1 MCCGLACIA
10 AECACCCGS
19 AACGVCFKS
28 MKRSTATRI
37 GYAIYLFLGALTSCI
52 MLIPSVENSLKK
64 IPGLCQGGAIING
77 IIPVNGFADCDKV
90 VGFLAVYRV
99 CFAMSAFFFL
109 MSFLMLY
116 VKNSQEFRGK
126 FHNGFWMIKF
136 LMIVG
141 ICIGAFY
148 IPRGEFSRVW
158 FYFGLIGGF
167 LFILIQLVLLVD
179 FAHNVNDKFL
189 EKIEDSESPRCW
201 KFSLFLILIIN
212 YGITLV
218 GTILFY
224 VYYTTS
230 SGCAINKFYISF
242 NLILCILISIMAIL
256 PKVQDAQPRSGL
268 IQASFVSVYA
278 TYLVW
283 SAMNREPVSD
293 CNPGISN
300 LAQGILGNNDNS
312 TTPSP
317 PTADSGNWQG
327 SNILGL
333 VLSILCVLYSS
344 IRSSSSENME
354 RLTLPSDKG
363 NGSDVEKG
371 ESEDEED
378 AVSYSYSFFHLMLY
392 LASLYIMMT
401 LTNWNSPS
409 GDLKTLSNT
418 WPSVWVTIVSSWT
431 CILLYAWTLVAPI
444 VLDRDFD

>member
-1 MCCGLACIA
+1 
-10 AECACCCGS
+10 
-19 AACGVCFKS
+19 
-28 MKRSTATRI
+28 
-37 GYAIYLFLGALTSCI
+37 

-64 IPGLCQGGAIING
+64 IPGLCQGGSVING

-99 CFAMSAFFFL
+99 CFAMAGFFFL
-109 MSFLMLY
+109 MSVLMFY
-116 VKNSQEFRGK
+116 VKNSKEVRGK

-148 IPRGEFSRVW
+148 IPRGQFSHVW

-201 KFSLFLILIIN
+201 KVSLFLILICN

-230 SGCAINKFYISF
+230 SGCAINKFFISF
-242 NLILCILISIMAIL
+242 NLILCIVISVMAIL
-256 PKVQDAQPRSGL
+256 PKVQEAQPRSGL
-268 IQASFVSVYA
+268 IQASFLSVYA

-283 SAMNREPVSD
+283 GALNREPENI
-293 CNPGISN
+293 CNPGIKSIAETIIGKN
-300 LAQGILGNNDNS
+300 DTVTTTLAPNDN
-312 TTPSP
+312 PNNG
-317 PTADSGNWQG
+317 SGWTG
-327 SNILGL
+327 SSILGL

-344 IRSSSSENME
+344 IRSSSKDNMD
-354 RLTLPSDKG
+354 RLTLRENDKA
-363 NGSDVEKG
+363 SSTDVEGGG
-371 ESEDEED
+371 E
-378 AVSYSYSFFHLMLY
+378 
-392 LASLYIMMT
+392 
-401 LTNWNSPS
+401 
-409 GDLKTLSNT
+409 
-418 WPSVWVTIVSSWT
+418 
-431 CILLYAWTLVAPI
+431 
-444 VLDRDFD
+444 

>member
-10 AECACCCGS
+10 TECACCCGS

-37 GYAIYLFLGALTSCI
+37 GYAIYLFIGAFTSCI
-52 MLIPSVENSLKK
+52 MLIPSVANSLKK
-64 IPGLCQGGAIING
+64 IPGLCQGGSVING

-99 CFAMSAFFFL
+99 CFAMAGFFFL
-109 MSFLMLY
+109 MSVLMFY
-116 VKNSQEFRGK
+116 VKNSKEVRGK

-148 IPRGEFSRVW
+148 IPRGQFSHVW

-201 KFSLFLILIIN
+201 KVSLFLILICN

-230 SGCAINKFYISF
+230 SGCAINKFFISF
-242 NLILCILISIMAIL
+242 NLILCIVISVMAIL
-256 PKVQDAQPRSGL
+256 PKVQEAQPRSGL

-283 SAMNREPVSD
+283 SALNREPVSD

-300 LAQGILGNNDNS
+300 LAQGILGKNE
-312 TTPSP
+312 TTTAP
-317 PTADSGNWQG
+317 PTADSDGWQG
-327 SNILGL
+327 NNLLGL

-354 RLTLPSDKG
+354 RLTLPSDKAG
-363 NGSDVEKG
+363 SSDVEKG
-371 ESEDEED
+371 ENEDEED
-378 AVSYSYSFFHLMLY
+378 AVSYSYSFFHLMLL
-392 LASLYIMMT
+392 LASLYIMME

-409 GDLKTLSNT
+409 SDLKTLANV
-418 WPSVWVTIVSSWT
+418 WPSVWVTVVSSWT
-431 CILLYAWTLVAPI
+431 CMLLYAWTLVAPI
-444 VLDRDFD
+444 VLDREFD